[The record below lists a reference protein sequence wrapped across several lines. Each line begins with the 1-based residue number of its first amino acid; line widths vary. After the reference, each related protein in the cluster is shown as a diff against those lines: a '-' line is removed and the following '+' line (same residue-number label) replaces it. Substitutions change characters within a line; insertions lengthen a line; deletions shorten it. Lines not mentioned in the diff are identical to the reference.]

1 MCLIPLSCVQA
12 PRSEALTILGSLVC
26 FPNTYREIP
35 LRQPVPE
42 VAEVATGAEDVKV
55 RDAVTES
62 QVSVFSLE
70 LCGSVVPSST
80 IKLLLLIPESFV
92 SPLYVS
98 IVVFFFRI
106 LVLWD

>member
-12 PRSEALTILGSLVC
+12 PRLEALTILGSLVC

-55 RDAVTES
+55 SDAMTES
-62 QVSVFSLE
+62 QVSIFSLK
-70 LCGSVVPSST
+70 LCGSVVPSSV
-80 IKLLLLIPESFV
+80 IKLCAAYPWKFCS
-92 SPLYVS
+92 
-98 IVVFFFRI
+98 VV
-106 LVLWD
+106 